1 MCTPSPFCLEGGGL
15 RPDGTSAFR
24 GGCWERGGDF
34 FRGGGGG
41 DCNFHVKN
49 KSKSEIFNDKKS
61 LQAKIFFSV
70 VTKNSNW
77 DILTKNLVTF
87 KIKLKIV
94 LSMKNF
100 NIFGVHGKT

>member
-1 MCTPSPFCLEGGGL
+1 MGPQLLEGIAGK
-15 RPDGTSAFR
+15 
-24 GGCWERGGDF
+24 EGGDF
-34 FRGGGGG
+34 FRGRGGLQ
-41 DCNFHVKN
+41 FHIKN

-87 KIKLKIV
+87 KRKRKIV

-100 NIFGVHGKT
+100 NIFGVH

>member
-1 MCTPSPFCLEGGGL
+1 MT
-15 RPDGTSAFR
+15 
-24 GGCWERGGDF
+24 F
-34 FRGGGGG
+34 FGGGG
-41 DCNFHVKN
+41 DCNFHIKN
-49 KSKSEIFNDKKS
+49 KSKSEIVNDKKS

-87 KIKLKIV
+87 KRKRKIV

-100 NIFGVHGKT
+100 NIFGVH